1 MSASLP
7 DAELHIRQLAADDV
21 PAAWGLT
28 VQAGWNQTPADWRR
42 MLDMEPAGCFAAEV
56 EGRLVGTTV
65 CCIFGEVAWLALVLV
80 DLAFRDRGI
89 GRRLVQAG
97 LKYADARG
105 IPTVRLDATP
115 LGRPVY
121 ERQGFHGQFELARWG
136 GISAELPAIGAAQV
150 DSFLESDSN
159 EWPELIELDVQAT
172 KTAREK
178 FLRRLFTESPPRVAR
193 TTEGRVA
200 GYLTRRSGRMAT
212 QVGPAMGTLDVV
224 QNLLIH
230 ELQQLQGQPVIIDL
244 PVNQPEL
251 GEIAQRAGLTVQRN
265 LLRMSR
271 GTPLVEDFDLFQI
284 SSGGELG

>member
-1 MSASLP
+1 MA
-7 DAELHIRQLAADDV
+7 
-21 PAAWGLT
+21 
-28 VQAGWNQTPADWRR
+28 
-42 MLDMEPAGCFAAEV
+42 
-56 EGRLVGTTV
+56 
-65 CCIFGEVAWLALVLV
+65 
-80 DLAFRDRGI
+80 
-89 GRRLVQAG
+89 
-97 LKYADARG
+97 
-105 IPTVRLDATP
+105 
-115 LGRPVY
+115 
-121 ERQGFHGQFELARWG
+121 
-136 GISAELPAIGAAQV
+136 
-150 DSFLESDSN
+150 
-159 EWPELIELDVQAT
+159 LDVLAT
-172 KTAREK
+172 RTAREK